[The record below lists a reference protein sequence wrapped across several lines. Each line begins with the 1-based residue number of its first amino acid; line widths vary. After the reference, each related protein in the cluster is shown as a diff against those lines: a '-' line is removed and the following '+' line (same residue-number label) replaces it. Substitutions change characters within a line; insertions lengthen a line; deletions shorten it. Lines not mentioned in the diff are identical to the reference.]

1 MPGIS
6 ELEGFPLPNMQRQRI
21 GSSLRCEGP
30 IALTM
35 ALPRQILLALICT
48 LLCLGLLMVYSA
60 SMTARP
66 SDADEYYLSK
76 QAAFLLLGLAL
87 GGVAASLP
95 ARFWRD
101 HAATIFLGGLVL
113 LLVVLIPGVG
123 SQVKGSRRWLRLA
136 GVSLQ
141 PSEFMKPAVALFL
154 AVGMEQLWS
163 RRHDFVRGTATLLV
177 PVGIAVGLV
186 MVEPDLGASVFL
198 VITTLLA
205 LFVRG
210 WPLGRLIAVGAVVAP
225 LATIWLALKPYQL
238 RRLQGFLATW
248 TDFEQAPYQVQQ
260 SLTTLGVGGVTGTGL
275 GEGTQKLS
283 FLPEANTDFVFSVV
297 GEELGLLGTV
307 GVSALWLSVLWAG
320 YQVIRP
326 LRRDSWQY
334 TMGFVLICQLVIQA
348 AMNVAVTTAMLPPKG
363 IAHPLLSY
371 GGSSL
376 CTSLLSIG
384 MLMSISRSEPNT
396 DR

>member
-1 MPGIS
+1 M
-6 ELEGFPLPNMQRQRI
+6 
-21 GSSLRCEGP
+21 
-30 IALTM
+30 ALGM

-76 QAAFLLLGLAL
+76 QAIFLLLGLAL

-95 ARFWRD
+95 SRFWRD
-101 HAATIFLGGLVL
+101 HAASIFLAGLVL
-113 LLVVLIPGVG
+113 LVIVLIPGVG
-123 SQVKGSRRWLRLA
+123 SQVKGSRRWIRLA

-163 RRHDFVRGTATLLV
+163 VRSQFVRGTATLLV

-186 MVEPDLGASVFL
+186 IIEPDLGASVFL
-198 VITTLLA
+198 VMTTLLA

-210 WPLGRLIAVGAVVAP
+210 WPLGRLIAIGAVLTP
-225 LATIWLALKPYQL
+225 LASIWLALKPYQL
-238 RRLQGFLATW
+238 KRLQGFLATW

-260 SLTTLGVGGVTGTGL
+260 SLTTLGVGGAAGSGL

-297 GEELGLLGTV
+297 GEELGMIGTI
-307 GVSALWLSVLWAG
+307 GVSLLWLSVLWAG
-320 YQVIRP
+320 YRVIRP

-334 TMGFVLICQLVIQA
+334 TLGFVLICQLVTQA

-384 MLMSISRSEPNT
+384 MLMSISRSAETAENT
-396 DR
+396 SETSIPT